1 MKYDFD
7 RIIDRRR
14 PDAVKW
20 AVGEHEL
27 PMWVADMDYAAAPE
41 IIAALSD
48 RLAHGV
54 FGYGDVPEE
63 WYSAYRSWWSARHG
77 FDIKR
82 EWLIFCTGVIPAMSS
97 TVRKLCTPNENVLIQ
112 TPVYNHFFSSIVNN
126 GCRALESPLIC
137 ENGEWRMDFDDIRRK
152 MADPQTTMMILCNP
166 HNPVG
171 RIWTREELAKVGEL
185 AERYHVTV
193 ISDEIHCDITAPGRE
208 YVPFASVSD
217 TCRRVSVNCIAPTK
231 TFNIAGLQTAAV
243 CVPDEN
249 LRNKVRRALNTDE
262 VAEPNSFACWAAV
275 AAFNEGGPWLDAM
288 REYVFE
294 NRRFAEK
301 YIAEKT
307 PRITFTKADATY
319 LMWLDISGLEG
330 GIGDGVRDEDR
341 ARDLSADFARYAR
354 RQTGL
359 FVTAGSIYGT
369 KGENYLRL
377 NLACPRSVLKDG
389 MDRLRQS
396 ADDYMAG
403 RPVCNR

>member
-20 AVGEHEL
+20 AVGENEL
-27 PMWVADMDYAAAPE
+27 PMWVADMDFATAPE
-41 IIAALSD
+41 IMRALQQ
-48 RLAHGV
+48 RLDHGI
-54 FGYGDVPEE
+54 FGYGDIPEE
-63 WYSAYRSWWSARHG
+63 WYDAYRRWWSSRHG
-77 FDIKR
+77 FEMER

-97 TVRKLCTPNENVLIQ
+97 TVRKLCTPNENVLVQ

-126 GCRALESPLIC
+126 GCRALESPLVC
-137 ENGEWRMDFDDIRRK
+137 RDGEWSMDFDDMQRK

-185 AERYHVTV
+185 AERCHVTV
-193 ISDEIHCDITAPGRE
+193 ISDEIHCDITAPGTE
-208 YVPFASVSD
+208 YVPFASVSE
-217 TCRRVSVNCIAPTK
+217 TCRRISITCIAPTK

-262 VAEPNSFACWAAV
+262 VAEPNAFACGAAA

-288 REYVFE
+288 RKYVFE
-294 NRRFAEK
+294 NRRFAEE
-301 YIAEKT
+301 YIEKNI
-307 PRITFTKADATY
+307 PRIGFTKGQATY
-319 LMWLDISGLEG
+319 LMWLDISALKGAGGREG
-330 GIGDGVRDEDR
+330 RVS
-341 ARDLSADFARYAR
+341 DLSRDFADYAR
-354 RQTGL
+354 RRTGL

-369 KGENYLRL
+369 KGENYLRM
-377 NLACPRSVLKDG
+377 NLACPRSMLEDG
-389 MDRLRQS
+389 LERLRQS
-396 ADDYMAG
+396 ADGYAAG
-403 RPVCNR
+403 SV